1 MFKNVKKVLFAFV
14 LALLVALGFA
24 CGESDVKEA
33 NKENCTE
40 FCDEC
45 GTCPECETCKEC
57 KTCKEC
63 ETCNNASKET
73 CKDYCDTCPEPQE
86 CVQDF
91 IAPEDFFIDG
101 EAVEV
106 GQQKEVYLD
115 EDAWDPEDCDKT
127 LIWSSAD
134 PSIATVDA
142 NGVVTGIRP
151 GTVEITAVAALNP
164 DLSMTVEFEVTDNLK
179 VDQDITDREL
189 EKILAELPA
198 FIAETTELP
207 EPWNTTVEVEIAIG
221 SNVLDKFEVP
231 ANLEAD
237 VKNTL
242 SITVTK
248 GDAAS
253 TSTAVLWYVVDANVN
268 SYVRVAEAVA
278 AAQAYLY
285 EYTSGAQKVAADLQL
300 PAYIFGCEMKWDT
313 DYATVIDAEGKYYQ
327 PSDDKK
333 VALSIACTYGDNTK
347 TATFNVVAKGY
358 SAEEKAD
365 AIMEATFGKLAG
377 LEVNTSLSLPKYDS
391 LFGAK
396 LSYTSQDTAVYDN
409 DGQLVAAVTEAK
421 EVKFTVKIEYTIAA
435 DAADNFT
442 AEKELVVKAVPANAA
457 STALEAHKAEFAK
470 EVHMPWGQTAG
481 NELFPATAGMV
492 WEVEDVVLDTRVGGE
507 MQVVKQA
514 AAGAALVLDA
524 QYLRYQLISVK
535 GTLTVGDAKANL
547 VMFYNIGISENPEN
561 IITGIWRS
569 SAQKAA
575 KQLSEEQGKYDIA
588 GNVSYFDKKIGYVTE
603 TYGSGYFSGFS
614 FKTTDEAGKVWQVFP
629 MELMTVYIREDGEGN
644 IYVDI
649 ANVTGGATN
658 PGGNWGLFYVN
669 TTNKEVN
676 IEAGTYASSAY
687 HYADGTEVTDTLG
700 SRVNI
705 AIDAYAPAFVAD
717 ATGKVVIG
725 SKEQKFENGMP
736 NQRAYVGGKAYKAG
750 DEIAASLYNGLAA
763 EYKDGKWDAIYTAS
777 DNLVFVES
785 AEGTFKAVEEEGVT
799 VYKAAEEGYEG
810 TKYAP
815 TYAKGAKLTAEQYAA
830 LADADK
836 AKVTTTYAAKEAIDF
851 TLPNL
856 ISDSGKGVLV
866 NYVTIPAN
874 GYAMSWK
881 YQFYGVGSAATLEA
895 FLKEG
900 AEITFEQFEV
910 HPLSSMDAEYATDN
924 VKAAEA
930 RLAKADEYK
939 HSEIEAYVTKAR
951 GYYNKL
957 AGDTKV
963 FAALDDRMAAIEAQA
978 AALMDADIVALL
990 ADETVEGFVTELAT
1004 INNRLAA
1011 MSDEL
1016 VALVTKKAEF
1026 EAKYAEYSAL
1036 DLVITYDY
1044 NGGFYQGFYKETD
1057 KDAFVTE
1064 FKKDFYEFLVAQNAW
1079 GEAAVPTLEVFCGNE
1094 YWSSSDMMDVNNE
1107 NILNKYLF
1115 TPYMEGE
1122 TVNENYRDV
1131 IEGATKFANTEK
1143 GQRYLA
1149 LLDWVDEAT
1158 RYANGAGQDFWGRKG
1173 QNYGPYALLKGQT
1186 YYTASIDKD
1195 GSAVAIT
1202 NAGTKLGAYRFAQYI
1217 VGSIAS
1223 AQYKSYIPNNYW
1235 SNVFGRQYTE
1245 EQATQIY
1252 HCTDL
1257 TVTLKDDPYREGYEF
1272 LGWKFEDGTDAV
1284 ITGSMFKDVTVVAAW
1299 APKLEEL
1306 VEADLGVALEGVYYG
1321 VDATGMYKSTT
1332 PTGTIIDQNAVVGLG
1347 KYAFII
1353 DGKFYALPKFSL
1365 IELGKEATADFT
1377 ISAKADLEPYGEDT
1391 AQDSTGI
1398 VYNAATGTASKQNSY
1413 GHGAL
1418 YQNVSEY
1425 NITIEDVTKTYGR
1438 NLGGANYGYNRYQ
1451 FSFDAEKNA
1460 YVGKLIGAAAGTSTV
1475 LKPGDFLWCPMTAE
1489 RFCTG
1494 LTDCNGTSGV
1504 VGCLSDGIEVQI
1516 LDTTKYLP
1524 AEEPYIVVRYFAD
1537 STVYATQTSDFA
1549 QPADPAKVG
1558 YEFLG
1563 WATSKDGE
1571 VVEIPAAPTADAT
1584 YYAVFKK
1591 AEKFAAVT
1599 VDPTAEEGTP
1609 VTYATIAEAL
1619 NHSLENAVITVKA
1632 GTYDEELVIGTPVT
1646 IKGTNAGLAGKF
1658 HAAEGEVLFTGTIAL
1673 NANDV
1678 TLEGIHFGGD
1688 DSKYLEE
1695 AYTGNSNKVKIYAA
1709 AEVSNFT
1716 FVNNYVTAGRVFIDL
1731 GTNANT
1737 TIANNF
1743 FNWTAETAQ
1752 VYGYW
1757 RPIRLER
1764 VSTNFTFKGNKV
1776 VQSVAGNSSS
1786 GFYDTIW
1793 AYKVAG
1799 TATIEGN
1806 VMNVKSYNWIFNIA
1820 GVAADTTVNIIN
1832 NVLGGVVEADV
1843 DGAGFAV
1850 ESADATAIVNIK
1862 YNTMLAS
1869 IDGTTFSIKTAPAQ
1883 TNIQYNEFLQATF
1896 KPRLATAAEMTYFGN
1911 YIAAEAVTAVASYK
1925 EFTKDTAT
1933 AAEVLAAR
1941 QHAGYVRTIEE
1952 VWDIL
1957 FADYAAYIDSPAE
1970 VATIK
1975 ADYLAKSGT
1984 FVDGGSKELY
1994 AANKKDVIDDTLNTF
2009 ANSTAYGKKYMPV
2022 INAFDKIVSDVNSA
2036 QSAWASTYTGLMRI
2050 RNYIKAGTYQT
2061 ALRDAWLIDAM
2072 NEGIKAAAAE

>member
-1 MFKNVKKVLFAFV
+1 MFKNVKKVLFALV
-14 LALLVALGFA
+14 LALAVALGFA

-33 NKENCTE
+33 NKENCAE
-40 FCDEC
+40 FCPEAEQCQEC
-45 GTCPECETCKEC
+45 EVCKECETCE
-57 KTCKEC
+57 TCKEC

-73 CKDYCDTCPEPQE
+73 CKDYCDKCPTIDAEACEEFQN
-86 CVQDF
+86 F
-91 IAPEDFFIDG
+91 IAPTDFYMDG
-101 EAVEV
+101 ESVEA
-106 GQQKEVYLD
+106 GKTKEVYID
-115 EDAWDPEDCDKT
+115 EDLWEPEDCNKT
-127 LIWSSAD
+127 LIWSSSN
-134 PSIATVDA
+134 PEIATVDA
-142 NGVVTGIRP
+142 NGVVTGVRP
-151 GTVEITAVAALNP
+151 GTVEITAVSALDPEVSN
-164 DLSMTVEFEVTDNLK
+164 TVEFEVTDNLK
-179 VDQDITDREL
+179 SAQDVTDREL
-189 EKILAELPA
+189 EKILAEIPA
-198 FIAETTELP
+198 FVAETTALP
-207 EPWNTTVEVEIAIG
+207 EPWNTNVSVEIALG
-221 SNVLDKFEVP
+221 SQALEAFEVP
-231 ANLEAD
+231 ADLAAD

-242 SITVTK
+242 SITVTL

-253 TSTAVLWYVVDANVN
+253 TSTAVIWYVVDANVN
-268 SYVRVAEAVA
+268 AYVRVAEAVA
-278 AAQAYLY
+278 AAKAYLY
-285 EYTSGAQKVAADLQL
+285 EYTSGAQKVAGDLQL

-347 TATFNVVAKGY
+347 TETFNVVAKGY

-396 LSYTSQDTAVYDN
+396 LTYTSQDTAVYDN

-435 DAADNFT
+435 NADDNFT

-470 EVHMPWGQTAG
+470 EVHMPWGAVTG
-481 NELFPATAGMV
+481 NELFPATPGMV

-524 QYLRYQLISVK
+524 QYLRYQLIAVK
-535 GTLTVGDAKANL
+535 GTLTAGTDKANL

-561 IITGIWRS
+561 IITGTWRS

-603 TYGSGYFSGFS
+603 TYGSGYFSGWS

-629 MELMTVYIREDGEGN
+629 MELMTCYIREDGEGN
-644 IYVDI
+644 IYVDL
-649 ANVTGGATN
+649 ANITGGATN
-658 PGGNWGLFYVN
+658 PGGNWGIFYVN
-669 TTNKEVN
+669 TTNKAVN

-687 HYADGTEVTDTLG
+687 HYADGSEVTDTLG

-717 ATGKVVIG
+717 STGKVVIG
-725 SKEQKFENGMP
+725 SNQQKFEDGMP
-736 NQRAYVGGKAYKAG
+736 NLRAYVGGKSYKAG

-763 EYKDGKWDAIYTAS
+763 EYKDGKWDAVYTAN

-851 TLPNL
+851 TLSNL

-895 FLKEG
+895 FLKKD
-900 AEITFEQFEV
+900 AQITFEQFEV

-930 RLAKADEYK
+930 RLAKADEYA

-963 FAALDDRMAAIEAQA
+963 FAALDDRMVAIEAQA

-990 ADETVEGFVTELAT
+990 ADETAEGFVTELAN
-1004 INNRLAA
+1004 INNRLTA

-1026 EAKYAEYSAL
+1026 DAKYAEYAAL

-1044 NGGFYQGFYKETD
+1044 NGGFFQGFYKETD
-1057 KDAFVTE
+1057 KDEFLAE

-1079 GEAAVPTLEVFCGNE
+1079 GEATAPTLEVFSGNE
-1094 YWSSSDMMDVNNE
+1094 YWSSTAMMDLNNA
-1107 NILNKYLF
+1107 NILNTYLF
-1115 TPYMEGE
+1115 TPYAEGE
-1122 TVNENYRDV
+1122 TVNANYRDV

-1158 RYANGAGQDFWGRKG
+1158 RYANGGGQDFWGRKG
-1173 QNYGPYALLKGQT
+1173 LNYGPYTLLQGQT
-1186 YYTASIDKD
+1186 YYTSSKNKD
-1195 GSAVAIT
+1195 HSTVAVT

-1223 AQYKSYIPNNYW
+1223 ADYKTYIPHNYW

-1257 TVTLKDDPYREGYEF
+1257 TVTLKDAPYREGYEF
-1272 LGWKFEDGTDAV
+1272 LGWKFEDGKDAV
-1284 ITGSMFKDVTVVAAW
+1284 ITGSMFKDVKVVAAW

-1321 VDATGMYKSTT
+1321 ADATGMYKATT
-1332 PTGTIIDQNAVVGLG
+1332 VPGTIIDQNAVMGLG
-1347 KYAFII
+1347 KYAII
-1353 DGKFYALPKFSL
+1353 VGNKFFVMPKFGV
-1365 IELGKEATADFT
+1365 IELGKEATADVT
-1377 ISAKADLEPYGEDT
+1377 LSTKEDVQVYGTDGT
-1391 AQDSTGI
+1391 TQNSCGI
-1398 VYNAATGTASKQNSY
+1398 VVKNGVPTPTNSY

-1418 YQNVSEY
+1418 YVNSGEFNV
-1425 NITIEDVTKTYGR
+1425 TISDVALTYGR
-1438 NLGGANYGYNRYQ
+1438 NLGGAGYGYHRYQ

-1460 YVGKLIGAAAGTSTV
+1460 YVGKLIGATGEVT
-1475 LKPGDFLWCPMTAE
+1475 LKPGDFLWSPETAD
-1489 RFCTG
+1489 RFCSG
-1494 LTDCNGTSGV
+1494 LTDCDGTNGV
-1504 VGCLSDGIEVQI
+1504 VGCLSDGVEVQI

-1524 AEEPYIVVRYFAD
+1524 AEEAYIVVRYYVDGKA
-1537 STVYATQTSDFA
+1537 YATQTADFA
-1549 QPADPAKVG
+1549 KPADPKKFG
-1558 YEFLG
+1558 YEFTG
-1563 WATSKDGE
+1563 WATEKDGA
-1571 VVEIPAAPTADAT
+1571 VVEVLAQPTASAS
-1584 YYAVFKK
+1584 YYAVFVKSDK
-1591 AEKFAAVT
+1591 YDAVT
-1599 VDPTAEEGTP
+1599 VNPNAEEGTEA
-1609 VTYATIAEAL
+1609 TYATIADGL
-1619 NHSLENAVITVKA
+1619 NHVNPNGTVTVVA
-1632 GTYDEELVIGTPVT
+1632 GTYEENIEIKVAGVKLVGANASVQLKHTDTFDVDAAANTI
-1646 IKGTNAGLAGKF
+1646 IKGTITISAGSDDVEIKGIVLRNQMFLYANGTKVSHIVIKEPTDGAIYVKADIKDLVLEYVYTTGANAPRTLYVAQNTLENLTVDNFVMLDDTTGTFDPIRFGMNNAAFAKGTILIKNSYFANTSQSGIMDRVCGNAKYILKNNVFYNIPAAVYFRNAG
-1658 HAAEGEVLFTGTIAL
+1658 AEGTVIEY
-1673 NANDV
+1673 DV
-1678 TLEGIHFGGD
+1678 QDNT
-1688 DSKYLEE
+1688 
-1695 AYTGNSNKVKIYAA
+1695 
-1709 AEVSNFT
+1709 
-1716 FVNNYVTAGRVFIDL
+1716 FIDC
-1731 GTNANT
+1731 GDKAGDWDVITFSTSATTKVICQNNAFVDSFKSRPGSKT
-1737 TIANNF
+1737 DYVIHIRTADGVIDCANNIF
-1743 FNWTAETAQ
+1743 SPASDATNVINATGLTVKEWSEESNGSIT
-1752 VYGYW
+1752 
-1757 RPIRLER
+1757 L
-1764 VSTNFTFKGNKV
+1764 TNFATGYVNGTAVYLSKNYAFN
-1776 VQSVAGNSSS
+1776 
-1786 GFYDTIW
+1786 
-1793 AYKVAG
+1793 AYYERKVA
-1799 TATIEGN
+1799 
-1806 VMNVKSYNWIFNIA
+1806 VKNIA
-1820 GVAADTTVNIIN
+1820 GTELFVAVGDYSDSLVYGEDFDYIIAIHGSCSDANKDAYLTVLKA
-1832 NVLGGVVEADV
+1832 VQ
-1843 DGAGFAV
+1843 AGDLVKF
-1850 ESADATAIVNIK
+1850 NK
-1862 YNTMLAS
+1862 
-1869 IDGTTFSIKTAPAQ
+1869 
-1883 TNIQYNEFLQATF
+1883 
-1896 KPRLATAAEMTYFGN
+1896 TAAELD
-1911 YIAAEAVTAVASYK
+1911 A
-1925 EFTKDTAT
+1925 
-1933 AAEVLAAR
+1933 
-1941 QHAGYVRTIEE
+1941 
-1952 VWDIL
+1952 
-1957 FADYAAYIDSPAE
+1957 
-1970 VATIK
+1970 
-1975 ADYLAKSGT
+1975 LAKGT
-1984 FVDGGSKELY
+1984 I
-1994 AANKKDVIDDTLNTF
+1994 DVTVSF
-2009 ANSTAYGKKYMPV
+2009 YSPKTA
-2022 INAFDKIVSDVNSA
+2022 
-2036 QSAWASTYTGLMRI
+2036 
-2050 RNYIKAGTYQT
+2050 
-2061 ALRDAWLIDAM
+2061 
-2072 NEGIKAAAAE
+2072 E